1 MVPPR
6 SVKLEILRSVRFD
19 QKDAK
24 RPEVI
29 KGSEPAISPGLT
41 CYLQCGVLFS
51 HICTHHTP
59 DIRLADAV
67 W

>member
-29 KGSEPAISPGLT
+29 KGSEPAISTGLT
-41 CYLQCGVLFS
+41 CYL
-51 HICTHHTP
+51 H
-59 DIRLADAV
+59 
-67 W
+67 